1 MRRTERLDA
10 PRVWLPRGGRRGWVR
25 ATCVGALVVTAAA
38 ILLLSRADAARRADP
53 GAPAVPGRSTSVAP
67 PAGGSSTEAAAPAD
81 DRAAGTPS
89 AAGTAGDGC
98 RVGEVA
104 PPPGAVGFPLRLPDP
119 AVLAV
124 VHAGQR
130 VDVLVRSDGGTADVV
145 AADLAVLCSVGTAGE
160 PDGVLYLAVSPAQ
173 AAALAA
179 IGPGAR
185 FSVTVRSPS

>member
-1 MRRTERLDA
+1 M
-10 PRVWLPRGGRRGWVR
+10 
-25 ATCVGALVVTAAA
+25 
-38 ILLLSRADAARRADP
+38 
-53 GAPAVPGRSTSVAP
+53 
-67 PAGGSSTEAAAPAD
+67 
-81 DRAAGTPS
+81 
-89 AAGTAGDGC
+89 
-98 RVGEVA
+98 
-104 PPPGAVGFPLRLPDP
+104 GFPLRLPDP

-145 AADLAVLCSVGTAGE
+145 AADLAVLCAAGTAGE

-185 FSVTVRSPS
+185 LSVTVRAPG